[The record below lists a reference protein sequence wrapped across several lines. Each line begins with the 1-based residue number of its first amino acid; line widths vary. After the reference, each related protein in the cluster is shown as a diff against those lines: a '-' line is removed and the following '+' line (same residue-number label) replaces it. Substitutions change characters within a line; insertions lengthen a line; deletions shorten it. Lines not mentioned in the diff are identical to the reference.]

1 MKLKRICTFLIMVFI
16 LSGCM
21 SDVPVSNANMSF
33 GDAGELTHRNSAQ
46 LMAKKLEENQTIKQ
60 EVQAYASKN
69 TNKKLIQQV
78 FVQDVLQEVKEKS
91 DASKYHSPKKE
102 PEKPVEQKPADNVE
116 TASVVDDA
124 NIFYPRTTLYG
135 VDCYGCNVREDGTGN
150 TAIGV
155 MLNPNLGVMQSD
167 GTWKEGLTY
176 DGYYIIAA
184 DPSIPFYSIIEIS
197 NHGLSGMGFS
207 PDVPIQAMVLDR
219 GGGIKGAH
227 LDLYIGSETFI
238 GNISISG
245 SQPVAKILRY
255 GK

>member
-21 SDVPVSNANMSF
+21 SDVPVSDANMSF
-33 GDAGELTHRNSAQ
+33 GDASELTHRNTAQ
-46 LMAKKLEENQTIKQ
+46 TMAAKLNGSQSIKQ
-60 EVQAYASKN
+60 EVQAYASKH
-69 TNKKLIQQV
+69 TNKKLIQQT
-78 FVQDVLQEVKEKS
+78 FVQDALQEVAEKS
-91 DASKYHSPKKE
+91 DASQYPAPKKQE
-102 PEKPVEQKPADNVE
+102 PVKEKPVEQTEQV
-116 TASVVDDA
+116 SILDDA

-176 DGYYIIAA
+176 DGYYIVAA

-245 SQPVAKILRY
+245 SQPVAKVLRY
-255 GK
+255 GR